1 MKLLA
6 IINFLITVF
15 GFVTVILSGIL
26 LIRHR
31 QLIFYFKDDFGFI
44 REDYT
49 AEIDVKYGNI
59 FTESI
64 AAIKFGFRS
73 LKSSKSE
80 DIYSTDKTNEINQII
95 VLLGKLMVLSGVL
108 GVLTTFLSSFWM
120 LFISRLF

>member
-31 QLIFYFKDDFGFI
+31 QLIFYFKDAFGFI

-108 GVLTTFLSSFWM
+108 GVLTAFLSSFWM